1 MPLRIELKPNERLI
15 IGPCAI
21 RNGPRRTA
29 FIVETD
35 HKVLRESEI
44 LRESEADTPAKQI
57 YVALQRAYVL
67 DDPFDA
73 DTQFMGLAAD
83 VMAVA
88 PSTRPYIAAI
98 YERLTTGDRYR
109 ALKAARDLVA
119 FEATMLA
126 AAPSTEIA
134 PAA

>member
-21 RNGPRRTA
+21 RNGPRRTS

-44 LRESEADTPAKQI
+44 VRESEADTPAKQI
-57 YVALQRAYVL
+57 CVALQRAYVL

-73 DTQFMGLAAD
+73 ETHFMALASA
-83 VMAVA
+83 VMEAA
-88 PSTRPYIAAI
+88 PSARPYIAAI
-98 YERLTTGDRYR
+98 YERIAAGDRYR

-119 FEATMLA
+119 FEARLLDGAEPA
-126 AAPSTEIA
+126 AIA